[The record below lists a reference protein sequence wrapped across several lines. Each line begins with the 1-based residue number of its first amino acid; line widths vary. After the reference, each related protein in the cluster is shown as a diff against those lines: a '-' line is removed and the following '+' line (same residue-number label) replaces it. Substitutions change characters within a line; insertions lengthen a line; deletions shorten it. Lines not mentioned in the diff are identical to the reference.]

1 MQGKGEGIANFRLP
15 IAKYRMKGRI
25 STTSIWQSA
34 IGNSQSSSMPLRI
47 PIVALGSHGDVH
59 PFLAIGKE
67 LQRRGHEV
75 RMLMPAMFEN
85 LTRAVGLEFTPIGTI
100 EQFEK
105 MSSRPEL
112 WHPIKGFQVVAEG
125 TAELLQ
131 PCYDAIVKNHAPGR
145 TVLVLSSLGLS
156 GRVAQEVMGLPAVS
170 VHLQPSIFRSE
181 IRPAKTPPAP
191 VADWLPAWVNRDT
204 YWIADTLVI
213 DRVLGGQVNSFRAKF
228 GLMPVKRIMRV
239 WIHSPDRVIGLFPR
253 WFAPP
258 APDWPPH
265 LVLTGFPLYDEADIA
280 PVDAGLEEFLKSGPA
295 PIAFTAGSAMK
306 HGDRFFAEAVGA
318 CGILGSRGL
327 LLSRHAESV
336 PTNLPPR
343 IRHVEYAPFSRIF
356 PRCAAAVHHGGIGTS
371 AQALAAGIPHLV
383 VPMAHDQF
391 DNAARLKALGVGE
404 AIPAPR
410 FSARRAAAALRS
422 AMDSSRAP
430 ALAEIRRRL
439 MGINP
444 VAQTADIIEQT
455 FAAST

>member
-1 MQGKGEGIANFRLP
+1 LLRQIE
-15 IAKYRMKGRI
+15 
-25 STTSIWQSA
+25 SA
-34 IGNSQSSSMPLRI
+34 FGNRQFIYMSLRI
-47 PIVALGSHGDVH
+47 PIVAIGSHGDVH

-67 LQRRGHEV
+67 LRQRGHEV

-85 LTRAVGLEFTPIGTI
+85 LARALGLEFTPVGTI
-100 EQFEK
+100 EQFER

-125 TAELLQ
+125 TAELLE
-131 PCYDAIVKNHAPGR
+131 PCYDAIVQNHAPGR
-145 TVLVLSSLGLS
+145 TVLVLSSLALS

-170 VHLQPSIFRSE
+170 VQLQPSFFRSL

-191 VADWLPAWVNRDT
+191 VADWLPPWVNGVT

-213 DRVLGGQVNSFRAKF
+213 DRVMAAPVNSFRAKF
-228 GLMPVKRIMRV
+228 GLKPIKRILRQ
-239 WIHSPDRVIGLFPR
+239 WIHSPDRVIGLFPD

-280 PVDAGLEEFLKSGPA
+280 PVDADLEEFLKNGPP

-306 HGDRFFAEAVGA
+306 HGDRFFEEAVGA
-318 CGILGSRGL
+318 CGILGCRGL
-327 LLSRHAESV
+327 LLSRHAENM
-336 PTNLPPR
+336 PANMPAG

-356 PRCAAAVHHGGIGTS
+356 PRCAATVHHGGIGTS
-371 AQALAAGIPHLV
+371 AQALAAGVPHLA

-404 AIPAPR
+404 TIPARR

-422 AMDSSRAP
+422 AMDPSRAP
-430 ALAEIRRRL
+430 ALADIRHRL
-439 MGINP
+439 AGINP
-444 VAQTADIIEQT
+444 VAQTADLIEQT
-455 FAAST
+455 FAASSQAAS